1 MAYNRDKKYELREKR
16 KMRVRRKLHGTASK
30 PRLCVVKSNAH
41 IHAQLIDDDNHSTIA
56 ALSTNG
62 KELRGTDFTRSN
74 KTSAREIGRR
84 LAEAAKSK
92 NIDSAIF
99 DRGYSK
105 FHGVLKELADA
116 AKEAGLNI

>member
-16 KMRVRRKLHGTASK
+16 KTRIRSKIHGTASR
-30 PRLCVVKSNAH
+30 PRFCVVKTNAH
-41 IHAQLIDDDNHSTIA
+41 IHAQLIDDDSHATIA

-74 KTSAREIGRR
+74 IKSAREIGRR

-92 NIDSAIF
+92 NIDCAIF